1 MVGRARRP
9 AISFDMACRSCWS
22 WVRWSERREE
32 GRSIEEGLST
42 RFGRVAAGSEL
53 LGLGVVGLTSSS
65 QSGVTLRM
73 GALGMEDW

>member
-32 GRSIEEGLST
+32 GLSI
-42 RFGRVAAGSEL
+42 RFGRVAASGGS
-53 LGLGVVGLTSSS
+53 LGIEVVGLTSSS
-65 QSGVTLRM
+65 HSGVMLRM
-73 GALGMEDW
+73 GALGMED